1 MVAGKTGVGVPDEEP
16 ERPQDTEKSDR
27 ARAALLEAQ
36 MDAALDGIISV
47 SPRNTLLSFN
57 HRFEEIWGLPQ
68 GYLKVGSPLSDVVGR
83 ISAWVSERAAFEA
96 EILSTNGLA
105 GKVRVGPGGRLKSFS
120 MVDGRTLTF
129 FSAPALDVSGGYHG
143 RVWFFRE
150 DPSGPQIAGSD
161 DLLARL
167 HAAERAQA
175 FLLRAAGALA
185 GTSGYLETVERMAE
199 VALPVLGDL
208 FLIDIVD
215 EREEIVRVVARHA
228 DPAMQPATDRLL
240 TEFAPDTEA
249 PDPCVQVIQTRRAR
263 WAASTSDAF
272 LRASTRNESHYELLR
287 ELNFTSYMCVPIFDG
302 DKVLGA
308 VTLISSGSGRHF
320 GLDDLAL
327 VEALSEP
334 VAQVVMRAM
343 QYEQQHGIALVLQTN
358 LLPPSLPD
366 IEGLAVAAQLRRRHA
381 WSRGGWRLLR
391 RDADPFR
398 CGRHDGGRRRRPRP
412 RCCGS
417 DGPGAYREP
426 RSRGSG
432 ENACRAGRP
441 DEIEL
446 GADRGRP
453 DGDCPVRAPRY
464 LVGGTDARFCGTPS
478 SDPRERR
485 SCVIDPARPCP
496 ASRSARRPATAV
508 TAPRPAGID
517 APRGSGRRCWR
528 CWRCWRGWR
537 CWRCWRCSS
546 GGGEWMVGEIT
557 GGRCPV
563 ALHGR
568 TRRKAEPP
576 DAGGNC
582 RTHRARRQ
590 VVERR
595 SRGVVRRDHLAA
607 RWRSRASRRCRPS
620 RGEHQGFRNQGLRY
634 PGNPKLNTSSIAMF
648 CSVLVCS
655 RLFWSRGQC

>member
-1 MVAGKTGVGVPDEEP
+1 LVAGKTGVGVPDEEP

-47 SPRNTLLSFN
+47 SPRDTLLSFN

-240 TEFAPDTEA
+240 TEFAPDAEA

-287 ELNFTSYMCVPIFDG
+287 ELDFTSYMCVPIFDG

-308 VTLISSGSGRHF
+308 VTLVSSGSGRHF

-334 VAQVVMRAM
+334 VAQVVLRAM

-366 IEGLAVAAQLRRRHA
+366 IDGLAVAARYVAGTRGAEVGGDFYDVMRTPSGAVGMMVGDVAGHDPAAAVAMGQVRTA
-381 WSRGGWRLLR
+381 SRALAGQVRTPAELVDLMRSSWELIGVDRMATVLYGRLDISSGDLML
-391 RDADPFR
+391 ASAGHPPPILVS
-398 CGRHDGGRRRRPRP
+398 GGRATLIRLDPAP
-412 RCCGS
+412 PLGAPGGLPLPLPVPHPPGS
-417 DGPGAYREP
+417 TLPEA
-426 RSRGSG
+426 
-432 ENACRAGRP
+432 RAGAGSARAG
-441 DEIEL
+441 EAR
-446 GADRGRP
+446 GASEAGRGA
-453 DGDCPVRAPRY
+453 GAAPRAGASGWSGKLSAGDVLLLY
-464 LVGGTDARFCGTPS
+464 TDG
-478 SDPRERR
+478 
-485 SCVIDPARPCP
+485 
-496 ASRSARRPATAV
+496 
-508 TAPRPAGID
+508 
-517 APRGSGRRCWR
+517 
-528 CWRCWRGWR
+528 
-537 CWRCWRCSS
+537 
-546 GGGEWMVGEIT
+546 
-557 GGRCPV
+557 
-563 ALHGR
+563 L
-568 TRRKAEPP
+568 
-576 DAGGNC
+576 
-582 RTHRARRQ
+582 
-590 VVERR
+590 VERR
-595 SRGVVRRDHLAA
+595 NRPMQEGTAALTELAVKSWNGDPEELCDVIISQLA
-607 RWRSRASRRCRPS
+607 GGPERADDVA
-620 RGEHQGFRNQGLRY
+620 L
-634 PGNPKLNTSSIAMF
+634 LAVSIKA
-648 CSVLVCS
+648 
-655 RLFWSRGQC
+655 